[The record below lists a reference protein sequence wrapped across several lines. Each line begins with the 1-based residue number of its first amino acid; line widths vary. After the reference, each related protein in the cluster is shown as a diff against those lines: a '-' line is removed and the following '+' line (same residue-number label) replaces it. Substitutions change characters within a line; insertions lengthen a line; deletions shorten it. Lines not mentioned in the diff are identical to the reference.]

1 MYLGHDYRVNIP
13 YICFMTK
20 SSSSGLVTA
29 KEVAKAIKADKYGI
43 FGTFAGWLLMKVLKI
58 STLNKIYNRNKHL
71 SELEFLDGILDEFQ
85 IKFEIPEEDLKRLP
99 KDGPYITISN
109 HPLGGIDGILLLK
122 LMIEQRDDFKIIA
135 NFLLHRIAPMK
146 PYIMPVNPFE
156 DRKDAA
162 SSVRGFKNAIMH
174 LREGR
179 PLGVFPAG
187 EVSTYRDGK
196 LVVDKPWEEAA
207 MKLIQKAEVPVVPIY
222 FHAKNSRL
230 FYRLS
235 KISDTLRTAKL
246 PSELLTQKKRVI
258 KVRVGK
264 AISVNNQKEHHDL
277 KDFSDFL
284 RQKTYMLSRAFEDKP
299 KILDNLQS
307 TLKTPKPPKRIVTP
321 IDSAVMILEVNGLK
335 DKNCRLLKSKN
346 YEVYLAA
353 AKDIPNILREIG
365 RLREIT
371 FREVGEGTN
380 EAIDLDSFDTYYHHM
395 FLWDDD
401 KKQIAGAYRMGLGS
415 QIFQR
420 YGIDGFYLQDLFRFE
435 PELYKMMSQSIE
447 MGRAFIV
454 TMYQQRPMPL
464 FLLWKGIVHTTLR
477 HPEHKY
483 LIGGVS
489 ISNQFSNFSKSLMIE
504 FMKSHYYDPY
514 VAQYVHPKKEF
525 KVKLKDAD
533 KDFVFDATEADLNK
547 FDKIIDEVEP
557 GALRLPVLLKKYIK
571 QNAKLVAF
579 NVDPLFNNSVDGLMY
594 IKIADLPEST
604 VKPVMEEF
612 QAELERKFMDS
623 HDK

>member
-1 MYLGHDYRVNIP
+1 MS
-13 YICFMTK
+13 K
-20 SSSSGLVTA
+20 STLTGLVTA
-29 KEVAKAIKADKYGI
+29 KEVAKAINADKYGI
-43 FGTFAGWLLMKVLKI
+43 LGTFFGWILMKVLKI
-58 STLNKIYNRNKHL
+58 SSLNKIYNRNKHL
-71 SELEFLDGILDEFQ
+71 NDLEFLDGILDEFQ

-99 KDGPYITISN
+99 KEGPYITISN

-122 LMIEQRDDFKIIA
+122 LMIEQRSDFKIIA
-135 NFLLHRIAPMK
+135 NFLLHRIEPLK

-156 DRKDAA
+156 DRKDAK
-162 SSVRGFKNAIMH
+162 SSITGFKNAIIH
-174 LREGR
+174 LREGH

-187 EVSTYRDGK
+187 EVSTYKDGK

-246 PSELLTQKKRVI
+246 PSELLTQKRRVI
-258 KVRVGK
+258 KVRVGRPIPVK
-264 AISVNNQKEHHDL
+264 DQKEHKSL
-277 KDFSDFL
+277 KDFSEFL
-284 RQKTYMLSRAFEDKP
+284 RRKTYMLSNAFEDKP
-299 KILDNLQS
+299 KILDNIS
-307 TLKTPKPPKRIVTP
+307 SSLKVPKPPKRIVTP
-321 IDSAVMILEVNGLK
+321 VKAEVMIKEVDALRVK
-335 DKNCRLLKSKN
+335 DLRLLKSKN
-346 YEVYLAA
+346 YEVFLAPA
-353 AKDIPNILREIG
+353 DEIPNVLREIG

-380 EAIDLDSFDTYYHHM
+380 EAIDLDTFDTYYHHM

-401 KKQIAGAYRMGLGS
+401 KNLIAGAYRMGLGAK
-415 QIFQR
+415 IFER

-447 MGRAFIV
+447 MGRAFIIKE
-454 TMYQQRPMPL
+454 YQQKPMPL

-477 HPEHKY
+477 HPEHNY

-579 NVDPLFNNSVDGLMY
+579 NVDPLFNNAVDGLMY

-604 VKPVMEEF
+604 VRPVMEEF
-612 QAELERKFMDS
+612 QAELERKFMDNN
-623 HDK
+623 DK

>member
-1 MYLGHDYRVNIP
+1 MS
-13 YICFMTK
+13 K
-20 SSSSGLVTA
+20 SSHSGLVSA
-29 KEVAKAIKADKYGI
+29 KEVAKAINADKYG
-43 FGTFAGWLLMKVLKI
+43 FLGTFAGWILMKILKI
-58 STLNKIYNRNKHL
+58 STLNRIYNRNKHL
-71 SELEFLDGILDEFQ
+71 EKLEFLDGILDEFQ
-85 IKFEIPEEDLKRLP
+85 IKFEIPDEDLKRLP
-99 KDGPYITISN
+99 KEGPYITISN

-122 LMIEQRDDFKIIA
+122 LMLEQRNDFKIIA
-135 NFLLHRIAPMK
+135 NFLLHRIEPLK

-156 DRKDAA
+156 DRKDVA
-162 SSVRGFKNAIMH
+162 SSIRGFKNAIMH
-174 LREGR
+174 LRDGH

-196 LVVDKPWEEAA
+196 LVVDKEWEEAA

-246 PSELLTQKKRVI
+246 PSELLTQKRRII
-258 KVRVGK
+258 KVRVGRP
-264 AISVNNQKEHHDL
+264 ISVKDQQSHQNL
-277 KDFSDFL
+277 ADFSEFL
-284 RQKTYMLSRAFEDKP
+284 RKKTYMLSNAFEDKL
-299 KILDNLQS
+299 KILDNIQS
-307 TLKTPKPPKRIVTP
+307 TLKAPKAPPKRIVTP
-321 IDSAVMILEVNGLK
+321 VDSHLMIEEIDLLK
-335 DKNCRLLKSKN
+335 EKDGRLLKSKN

-353 AKDIPNILREIG
+353 AENIPNILREIG

-380 EAIDLDSFDTYYHHM
+380 EAIDLDTFDTYYHHM
-395 FLWDDD
+395 FLWDDE
-401 KKQIAGAYRMGLGS
+401 KKVLAGAYRMGLGS
-415 QIFQR
+415 KIFER
-420 YGIDGFYLQDLFRFE
+420 FGIDGFYLQDLFRFE
-435 PELYKMMSQSIE
+435 PELHKMMSESIE
-447 MGRAFIV
+447 LGRAFIIKE
-454 TMYQQRPMPL
+454 YQQKPMPL

-477 HPEHKY
+477 YPEHKF

-533 KDFVFDATEADLNK
+533 KDFVFDSTEADLNK

-579 NVDPLFNNSVDGLMY
+579 NVDPLFNNAVDGLMY

-604 VKPVMEEF
+604 VRPVMEEF
-612 QAELERKFMDS
+612 QAELERKFMEPN
-623 HDK
+623 DK